1 MEGMVYLFKISSE
14 RIKTHTMKKG
24 FLLFVFFTCT
34 VLFAHSAEDWG
45 RNGHRATGAI
55 AEKHLTKKAK
65 RNIERLL
72 DGQSLAL
79 VSTYADEIKSDNK
92 YRKYGPWHYVNF
104 PFDSTYEEHK
114 KNDAGDI
121 IVAINKSI
129 EVLKDESASKEDK
142 VFYLKLLV
150 HFMGDL
156 HQPLHIGLAEDKG
169 GNDFQVQWFKNGT
182 NLHSVWD
189 SKMIAEYKMSY
200 SELAAN
206 EKELSRKELKQI
218 QQGSVIDWMY
228 ESRALCKNIYENTK
242 VGQKLWYPY
251 MYKYMDVLKMQLQK
265 GGIRLA
271 EVLNDIFG

>member
-1 MEGMVYLFKISSE
+1 
-14 RIKTHTMKKG
+14 MKKG
-24 FLLFVFFTCT
+24 ILLFVLTVFT
-34 VLFAHSAEDWG
+34 VLTAYPAEDWG

-55 AEKHLTKKAK
+55 AEKYLTKKAK
-65 RNIERLL
+65 RSINRLL

-79 VSTYADEIKSDNK
+79 VSTYADEIKSDSK

-104 PFDSTYEEHK
+104 PFDSTYENHE
-114 KNDAGDI
+114 KNEAGDI

-129 EVLKDESASKEDK
+129 EVLKDENASKEDK
-142 VFYLKLLV
+142 VFYLKMLV
-150 HFMGDL
+150 HFLGDL
-156 HQPLHIGLAEDKG
+156 HQPLHIGLAKDKG
-169 GNDFQVQWFKNGT
+169 GNDFQVQWFKEGT

-206 EKELSRKELKQI
+206 GKELSKNELKQI
-218 QQGSVIDWMY
+218 QQGSIKDWMY
-228 ESRALCKNIYENTK
+228 ESRALCKNIYDNTE

-251 MYKYMDVLKMQLQK
+251 MYEYMDVLRMQLQK